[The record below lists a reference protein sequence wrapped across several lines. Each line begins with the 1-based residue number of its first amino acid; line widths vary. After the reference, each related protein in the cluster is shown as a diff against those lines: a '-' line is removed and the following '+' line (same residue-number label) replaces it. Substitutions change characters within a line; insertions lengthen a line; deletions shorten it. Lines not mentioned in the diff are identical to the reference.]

1 MAIRFNCTDARPMG
15 RDTAGVKGIALS
27 PGDSV
32 VACVTVK
39 EHDDPE
45 VMTISELGYGKRTK
59 LQLYRSQTR
68 GGKGIINFKVT
79 PKTGRVIGAMP
90 VQDDDA
96 LVLLTSNNKIIR
108 MGVDDMR
115 TVGRATQGVRLVNL
129 EEGSTVAG
137 FDTVNEREN
146 EDAS

>member
-1 MAIRFNCTDARPMG
+1 MG
-15 RDTAGVKGIALS
+15 RDTAGVKGIALA
-27 PGDSV
+27 PGDNV

-39 EHDDPE
+39 ENEDPE
-45 VMTISELGYGKRTK
+45 VMTVSELGYGKRTK
-59 LQLYRSQTR
+59 LQLYRTQTR

-79 PKTGRVIGAMP
+79 PKTGPVIGAMP

-108 MGVDDMR
+108 MGVDDVR

-129 EEGSTVAG
+129 EEGSIVAG
-137 FDTVNEREN
+137 FDTVNERDN
-146 EDAS
+146 GDGQA